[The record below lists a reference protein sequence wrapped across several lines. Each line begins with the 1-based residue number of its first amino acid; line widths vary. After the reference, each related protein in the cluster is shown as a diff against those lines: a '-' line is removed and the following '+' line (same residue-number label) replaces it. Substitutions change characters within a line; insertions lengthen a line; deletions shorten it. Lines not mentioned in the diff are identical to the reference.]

1 MEKTNTA
8 VLPAAM
14 TFRQQWIPP
23 ATATF
28 QAAMDI
34 FILTPEL
41 WKFSNWTSKKL
52 KIPFNF
58 VPGLFNLALN

>member
-1 MEKTNTA
+1 LQIFSLLNRDGEDEHSCSTSNGDVSA
-8 VLPAAM
+8 
-14 TFRQQWIPP
+14 

-28 QAAMDI
+28 QAAMDF

-41 WKFSNWTSKKL
+41 WKFGNWTSKQL

-58 VPGLFNLALN
+58 APLD

>member
-1 MEKTNTA
+1 MEKTNT
-8 VLPAAM
+8 VVPPATA

-23 ATATF
+23 AMAMF

-34 FILTPEL
+34 FILTPKL
-41 WKFSNWTSKKL
+41 WKFGNWTSKQL

-58 VPGLFNLALN
+58 APLD

>member
-8 VLPAAM
+8 VPPATT
-14 TFRQQWIPP
+14 TFRQQWIPS

-41 WKFSNWTSKKL
+41 CKFGNWTSKQL

-58 VPGLFNLALN
+58 APLD

>member
-1 MEKTNTA
+1 MEKMNTA
-8 VLPAAM
+8 V
-14 TFRQQWIPP
+14 PP
-23 ATATF
+23 ATTTF

-41 WKFSNWTSKKL
+41 WKFGNWTSKQL

-58 VPGLFNLALN
+58 APLD